1 MNDLVNAWF
10 GNTVSFA
17 GCGGSLIAIAFTGAL
32 ETSLPACATP
42 LGWMIRVPGLN
53 SRRSLSS
60 HIAPLLLTTS
70 VLAFISGGGL
80 GQVVE
85 FRRRE
90 VDRRAQTGM
99 ELRHHR

>member
-60 HIAPLLLTTS
+60 HIAPLSLTTS
-70 VLAFISGGGL
+70 VLAFISGL
-80 GQVVE
+80 GVLGRSSS
-85 FRRRE
+85 FGAARLIAARKP
-90 VDRRAQTGM
+90 GWS
-99 ELRHHR
+99 